1 MKSVR
6 LRQTVA
12 SVIVTLVAA
21 GAIVTVAKVSNSE
34 VASASEV
41 VAMSSATE
49 AKVSKMS
56 IVLTDRKTYAASR
69 DHNRKPVLGCK
80 NNLAQVLF
88 GAGFRGENLHEA
100 WSIAMR
106 ESNGK
111 SIGPGDARFN
121 GEDWGIVQFNKP
133 TWGDQDWWSDSRI
146 LDPAYSARIM
156 FRISDG
162 GRTWQMWGLTGSG
175 QLDTSMYGDWSAD
188 QQWSWIVEPYLS
200 WYDKYP
206 C

>member
-1 MKSVR
+1 
-6 LRQTVA
+6 
-12 SVIVTLVAA
+12 VAA

-41 VAMSSATE
+41 IAMSSATE
-49 AKVSKMS
+49 AKASKMS
-56 IVLTDRKTYAASR
+56 IVLMDRKTHAASR

-106 ESNGK
+106 ESNGRNV
-111 SIGPGDARFN
+111 GPGDARFN

-133 TWGDQDWWSDSRI
+133 TWGGQDWWSDSRI

-175 QLDTSMYGDWSAD
+175 QLDTSMYGGWSAD

>member
-34 VASASEV
+34 VVYASET
-41 VAMSSATE
+41 AAATSVTEVE
-49 AKVSKMS
+49 APKNS
-56 IVLTDRKTYAASR
+56 IVLMDRKIRASSR
-69 DHNRKPVLGCK
+69 DYNRKPVLGCK

-88 GAGFRGENLHEA
+88 RAGFRGENLREA

-106 ESNGK
+106 ESNGE
-111 SIGPGDARFN
+111 SIGPGDYRFN
-121 GEDWGIVQFNKP
+121 GSDWGIVQFNKP

-175 QLDTSMYGDWSAD
+175 RLDTSMYGGWSAD
-188 QQWSWIVEPYLS
+188 QQWSWIMEPYLR